1 MGFRI
6 VGVGERWPLVGR
18 LSELRAI
25 DAAVH
30 RADGGRGVVLAGAAG
45 VGKTRLARAA
55 LAGARRRGVLTRW
68 VAGSESA
75 RTVPL
80 GAFAS
85 VLPSVGADPFRALG
99 QASDALLAG
108 AGQQG
113 ALVVVDDAHLLDE
126 LSATLVHQLAVG
138 AAATVVLTVRTGEP
152 APDAV
157 RAVWKD
163 AYLDRLEV
171 APLSRVETGMF
182 LEAVLGGAVEMVT
195 AARIWRL
202 SRGNALY
209 LRELVVGER
218 DAGRL
223 TERGGVWR
231 WSGEP
236 ALSPKLVE
244 LVESRMGTVPDPAR
258 EVVDLLAFAGPLGM
272 DVLGQLVDTSA
283 LESAETAGLVEVETD
298 GRRLTTGLAHPLYG
312 EVRRAATGV
321 LRARGLRGRIT
332 RVLLATGARRA
343 DDELRCAALMLDSD
357 LTPDPDLLSRAA
369 GRAAQLLDLPLAVR
383 LARAAVAAGAGFVA
397 QAIVVQSLTMQGWGA
412 EAEAALEDLA
422 ELADTDVE
430 RAWAAAMR
438 AGNAF
443 LTLNDPA
450 TGDRLLTE
458 ALAAIPDAGAREVL
472 WALRAVFDSHLAR
485 PADARRAAT
494 VVLDAP
500 SPQPISEF
508 AARWG
513 LTGALGLTGHADEVD
528 AVASRAHL
536 LANTFDTAVLRF
548 NLAEFELLAYRLAGY
563 LARVDA
569 VAARCREEG
578 AEVPGVPLLFAA
590 ALTGHAELARGH
602 LRDAVR
608 WLREALAGFTVVDP
622 AGRVFDC
629 LLWLTQAL
637 AMAGDTEAAR
647 RALADLEANRH
658 PGFVYRDPEVW
669 LARATVAA
677 AQGALG
683 EAVALARQAAGIA
696 RAAGLPAYEVLVLQT
711 AVRFGD
717 HGTAARLAELAV
729 LVDGPRARTAAAHA
743 AALAGHDGPAL
754 GAVSVEWERMGDLIT
769 AADAAAQAAAAHDRR
784 GGSAQARMN
793 AARAHRLARA
803 CQGARTPAIRSAVRP
818 LPITA
823 REREIVRLAG
833 RGLSNRDIAERLGVS
848 VRTVEGHLYRAG
860 GKLGITRRAEFAE
873 LLDEV

>member
-1 MGFRI
+1 MGD
-6 VGVGERWPLVGR
+6 RWPLVGR
-18 LSELRAI
+18 LSELQAI
-25 DAAVH
+25 DAVVRQAG
-30 RADGGRGVVLAGAAG
+30 GGRGVVLAGAAG

-55 LAGARRRGVLTRW
+55 LANARRDGVLTRW

-85 VLPSVGADPFRALG
+85 VLPSVGSDPFRALG
-99 QASDALLAG
+99 QASGALLAG

-157 RAVWKD
+157 TAVWKD

-171 APLSRVETGMF
+171 APLTRAETGMF
-182 LEAVLGGAVEMVT
+182 LEAVLGGPVEMV
-195 AARIWRL
+195 AATRMWRL

-223 TERGGVWR
+223 TDLGGVWR
-231 WSGEP
+231 WSGQP

-244 LVESRMGTVPDPAR
+244 LVESRMGTVLDPAR
-258 EVVDLLAFAGPLGM
+258 EVVDLLAFAGPLGV
-272 DVLGQLVDTSA
+272 DVLGRLVDNSA
-283 LESAETAGLVEVETD
+283 LESAETAGLVEVEAD
-298 GRRLTTGLAHPLYG
+298 GQRLTTGLAHPLYG

-321 LRARGLRGRIT
+321 LRARGLRGRIAT
-332 RVLLATGARRA
+332 ALLDTGARRA

-357 LTPDPDLLSRAA
+357 LTLDPDLLSRAA
-369 GRAAQLLDLPLAVR
+369 GRSAQLLDLPLAVR
-383 LARAAVAAGAGFVA
+383 LALAAVAAGAGFA
-397 QAIVVQSLTMQGWGA
+397 ARAIVAQSLTMQGWGA
-412 EAEAALEDLA
+412 EAEAELRVLA

-430 RAWAAAMR
+430 RAWVAAMR
-438 AGNAF
+438 AGNMF

-458 ALAAIPDAGAREVL
+458 ALTAIPNVGAREIL
-472 WALRAVFDSHLAR
+472 WALRSVFDSHLAR

-500 SPQPISEF
+500 CPQPISEF

-513 LTGALGLTGHADEVD
+513 LTGALGLTGHADEVE
-528 AVASRAHL
+528 AVASRAYL

-563 LARVDA
+563 LAQADA
-569 VAARCREEG
+569 VAARCRDEA
-578 AEVPGVPLLFAA
+578 AEMPGVPLLFAA

-637 AMAGDTEAAR
+637 ATAGDTDAAR
-647 RALADLEANRH
+647 RALADMEANRH
-658 PGFVYRDPEVW
+658 HGFVYREPEVL

-677 AQGALG
+677 AQGALSK
-683 EAVALARQAAGIA
+683 AVALAREAAGTA
-696 RAAGLPAYEVLVLQT
+696 RAAGLAAYEVQALQT

-743 AALAGHDGPAL
+743 AALAERDGLAL
-754 GAVSVEWERMGDLIT
+754 HAVSLEWERMGDLIA
-769 AADAAAQAAAAHDRR
+769 AADAAAQAAAAHDRWNH
-784 GGSAQARMN
+784 AARPRTD
-793 AARAHRLARA
+793 AGRAHRLAEA
-803 CQGARTPAIRSAVRP
+803 CQGARTPAIRAAARP

-823 REREIVRLAG
+823 REREIVGLAG
-833 RGLSNRDIAERLGVS
+833 GGLSNRDIAERLGVS
-848 VRTVEGHLYRAG
+848 VRTVEGHLYRAAA
-860 GKLGITRRAEFAE
+860 KLGVTRRADFAE
-873 LLDEV
+873 LLGNV